1 MSETNTVYLILRL
14 RGEPRGGSAGGSGGG
29 CCCSDGGYRS
39 SNGGCRH
46 ASSLAP
52 AWEMPELGPNDLA
65 FVAGRSL
72 VIAARGRVP
81 VLCPQADSVA
91 CFSADQEEI
100 VFSMRNKM
108 AYELCGPSKSPESF
122 AVFVLSADHS
132 TMERVDDGEKI
143 RDRRNVAAI
152 FIIEDYGAPSL

>member
-1 MSETNTVYLILRL
+1 MLEARAALRNAKPYVPV
-14 RGEPRGGSAGGSGGG
+14 GMEGAA
-29 CCCSDGGYRS
+29 YV
-39 SNGGCRH
+39 
-46 ASSLAP
+46 AP

-65 FVAGRSL
+65 FVAGESL
-72 VIAARGRVP
+72 VIAAYGRVP

-108 AYELCGPSKSPESF
+108 VHELCGPSKSPESF

-132 TMERVDDGEKI
+132 TMERVADGEKI
-143 RDRRNVAAI
+143 RERRNVAAV
-152 FIIEDYGAPSL
+152 FIVEDYGAPSQ